1 MATYHA
7 GLEQIRSELH
17 MVENT
22 LRRVMEDPDL
32 LRSLGNNTS
41 AFLNVWRNV
50 KGAQTDIDYMRIV
63 MSTHG
68 SDSQV

>member
-1 MATYHA
+1 MATFHA

-17 MVENT
+17 MAENT

-32 LRSLGNNTS
+32 LRSLGHNAS

-63 MSTHG
+63 MSAHG
-68 SDSQV
+68 NDPRI